1 MVRWALAGADAM
13 RVEGARKGVGMLF
26 NTMVEVVGTF
36 ASDVVIA
43 FAWTRLLRMRSNAL
57 FWLLLLPFMA
67 FVLAVRNEI
76 GSDARFLFLFMSSAL
91 LPFLVSVDRP
101 LRKLLVIALVNV
113 SIIVAEAVSISV
125 WYLMTGLDIVS
136 HDAAVA
142 NLGAFSVVHVL
153 HVAILTVLF
162 VVLRIALDRFD
173 REETWDVRSFVLFPI
188 VQAALLAMALIM
200 GIYLHRSSN
209 ILYFGVAALSLV
221 CLAADSALFVSMG
234 RYARKRR
241 EDQRAGL
248 LQRQLDDYLAQCN
261 AFVLEV
267 ERSAKL
273 RHDVRNQAHAAL
285 ALADQG
291 EFSRARAHLSAFRS
305 QL

>member
-1 MVRWALAGADAM
+1 
-13 RVEGARKGVGMLF
+13 MLF
-26 NTMVEVVGTF
+26 NTIVEVVGTF
-36 ASDVVIA
+36 ASDVLIA
-43 FAWTRLLRMRSNAL
+43 YAWTRVLHMRSNVL

-67 FVLAVRNEI
+67 FVLSVRNEI

-113 SIIVAEAVSISV
+113 SIIIAEAVSISV
-125 WYLMTGLDIVS
+125 WYLMTGLDIVD

-142 NLGAFSVVHVL
+142 HLGAFSVVHVL
-153 HVAILTVLF
+153 HVAILAVLF
-162 VVLRIALDRFD
+162 VALRVALDRFD
-173 REETWDVRSFVLFPI
+173 REETWDVRSFVLFPV
-188 VQAALLAMALIM
+188 VQAAMLAMALIM

-221 CLAADSALFVSMG
+221 CLATDFALFVSMG

-241 EDQRAGL
+241 EDQRAAL

-261 AFVLEV
+261 EFVVEV
-267 ERSAKL
+267 GQSARL
-273 RHDVRNQAHAAL
+273 RHDARNQAQTVL
-285 ALADQG
+285 ALSECGRFPEAREHLDLVRREFVRFDEG
-291 EFSRARAHLSAFRS
+291 ERVFR
-305 QL
+305 